1 MRSMALTAA
10 LAAIVVSLP
19 LSMASA
25 GGRDRDRGNDHGGGG
40 HHDSNR
46 GKDHG
51 GKDHGHH
58 GHHGKRE
65 RGPDHIQGPV
75 NTNALAIAGSKGFTD
90 SDLTGSEALT
100 YGKKPPT
107 CSPYKTTWNCIP
119 PHGYGGYR

>member
-40 HHDSNR
+40 HHDSDR

-58 GHHGKRE
+58 DRDRD
-65 RGPDHIQGPV
+65 RGPDHIQGRV
-75 NTNALAIAGSKGFTD
+75 NKNALAIAGSKGFTD
-90 SDLTGSEALT
+90 GDITGSEALT
-100 YGKKPPT
+100 YGKTPPT
-107 CSPYKTTWNCIP
+107 CSPYRTTWTCIP
-119 PHGYGGYR
+119 PQGYAGYR

>member
-1 MRSMALTAA
+1 MRSMTLTAA

-40 HHDSNR
+40 HHDSDR

-58 GHHGKRE
+58 E
-65 RGPDHIQGPV
+65 RHRDHVAGRV
-75 NTNALAIAGSKGFTD
+75 NEDRLAIAGSKGLTD
-90 SDLTGSEALT
+90 GDNTNSSALI
-100 YGKKPPT
+100 YGQRPPV
-107 CSPYKTTWNCIP
+107 CSPYTTTWTCIP
-119 PHGYGGYR
+119 PHGYSGYR